1 MLEVSLIDGSG
12 ETMTA
17 QDTADTFAEFFES
30 VFTREPDGPLPPMPD
45 DSYSQVSKNVIE
57 FTPNNVKEAIASLK
71 KDSSPGADGV
81 PAVFLQSCVDVLCGP
96 LSLAMKKS
104 VQENN
109 IPDMWK
115 VAHVVPIFKKGNK
128 SQVVNYRPIS
138 LNSNV
143 GKCMEKVIV
152 RQLTRFFVDTG
163 VMPQVQHGFLPRR
176 SVETNLLE
184 CVNNWMAEND
194 RGHPIDIL
202 YLDFEK
208 AFDKVPH
215 RRLLL
220 KLKHFGIRGRLL
232 GWIEYY
238 LKDRRFRVKVNG
250 AYSGERRIISGV
262 IQGSVIGPLLF
273 LVYIS
278 DLPRDIVTGISLFAD
293 DTKLYC
299 NPIENAVEFNQDI
312 ERVVGWTQ
320 RWFMALNVSKCV
332 ILHLGTNNPM
342 LNYSMNGEPIR
353 EVTTQKDLGVVISS
367 DLKWESHI
375 SGIVKRANF
384 VLYLIRIAF
393 KDNSAPTL
401 SKLYKSHVRPIL
413 EYGESVWNP
422 YYVKDIELLERVQR
436 GATKI
441 PPELSHLPYHERL
454 KRMNLTTL
462 AERRMRGDLIQ
473 SFKILNNLYD
483 VDLPIF
489 HLANDRQLRGH
500 NKKLQKERCSKLP
513 RRNFLTNRVV
523 YRWNSLSADTVLSGN
538 INQFKNRLDR
548 ELTLL
553 KEQFVHYPS

>member
-1 MLEVSLIDGSG
+1 M
-12 ETMTA
+12 
-17 QDTADTFAEFFES
+17 
-30 VFTREPDGPLPPMPD
+30 
-45 DSYSQVSKNVIE
+45 
-57 FTPNNVKEAIASLK
+57 
-71 KDSSPGADGV
+71 
-81 PAVFLQSCVDVLCGP
+81 
-96 LSLAMKKS
+96 
-104 VQENN
+104 
-109 IPDMWK
+109 
-115 VAHVVPIFKKGNK
+115 
-128 SQVVNYRPIS
+128 
-138 LNSNV
+138 
-143 GKCMEKVIV
+143 
-152 RQLTRFFVDTG
+152 
-163 VMPQVQHGFLPRR
+163 
-176 SVETNLLE
+176 
-184 CVNNWMAEND
+184 
-194 RGHPIDIL
+194 
-202 YLDFEK
+202 
-208 AFDKVPH
+208 
-215 RRLLL
+215 
-220 KLKHFGIRGRLL
+220 
-232 GWIEYY
+232 
-238 LKDRRFRVKVNG
+238 
-250 AYSGERRIISGV
+250 
-262 IQGSVIGPLLF
+262 
-273 LVYIS
+273 
-278 DLPRDIVTGISLFAD
+278 
-293 DTKLYC
+293 
-299 NPIENAVEFNQDI
+299 EFNQDI

-342 LNYSMNGEPIR
+342 LNYSMNGEPIL

-367 DLKWESHI
+367 DLKWGSHI

-422 YYVKDIELLERVQR
+422 YYVKDIELLEGVQR

-523 YRWNSLSADTVLSGN
+523 YRWNILSADTVLSGN

-553 KEQFVHYPS
+553 KEHFVHYSS